1 MTDNFKIG
9 DKVRIINRDPL
20 WDDEKYYPHRKIG
33 TEFIISDIL
42 ERRGYNYNILD
53 EQGRAHNPCDLQK
66 ILMATDTRTGARFE
80 VHSYTDETVLEAMSN
95 DGSALRGRP
104 RAHVAI
110 DGIDSPYVPVLALT
124 NTIKDAAEFLHD
136 IARVSNMSKANCEV
150 ADQHAQAL
158 YAIIATTPPAPA
170 NTGRLSTLDLK
181 DGDVVERVTEHD
193 RFTTKD
199 IGQRYIARLKSSY
212 WPDGLHFVKSTGA
225 GWTSINDKGT
235 FRIVSRA
242 SEWIEWNGGKCPVVP
257 GTKLHYK
264 LRRDPNASHK
274 SDAPPEYLNWSH
286 HHPDHAHYNFDII
299 AYRVVK

>member
-20 WDDEKYYPHRKIG
+20 WDEENYPHRKIG

-66 ILMATDTRTGARFE
+66 ILMATDTRTGKRFE
-80 VHSYTDETVLEAMSN
+80 VHSYTDETV
-95 DGSALRGRP
+95 LRGRP

-110 DGIDSPYVPVLALT
+110 DGIDSPYVPVAALK
-124 NTIKDAAEFLHD
+124 NIIFLAAEFLND
-136 IARVSNMSKANCEV
+136 IARASKMSKANCEV

-158 YAIIATTPPAPA
+158 YRIIAVAPA

-193 RFTTKD
+193 QFTIKD
-199 IGQRYIARLKSSY
+199 IGQRYTARLQSPY
-212 WPDGLHFVKSTGA
+212 WQDGLHFVKSTGA
-225 GWTSINDKGT
+225 GWTSRNDLGI
-235 FRIVSRA
+235 FRVVSRA
-242 SEWIEWNGGKCPVVP
+242 DQWIEWNGGKCPVDANTMVEF
-257 GTKLHYK
+257 K
-264 LRRDPNASHK
+264 LRNDPAIVTPYAAGSLTWEHRDNRLR
-274 SDAPPEYLNWSH
+274 EY
-286 HHPDHAHYNFDII
+286 DII